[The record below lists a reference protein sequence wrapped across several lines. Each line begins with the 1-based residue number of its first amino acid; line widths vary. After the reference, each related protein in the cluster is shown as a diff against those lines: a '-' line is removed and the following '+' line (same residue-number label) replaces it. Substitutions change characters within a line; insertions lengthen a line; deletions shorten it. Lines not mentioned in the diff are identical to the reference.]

1 MNQTVPTQHP
11 AVVLRS
17 HYRHLRSL
25 LVIAMVAV
33 VGLAAAT
40 VILALDDGNS
50 SGTTSAADISNSL
63 RGSSSFEA
71 RPDESGVAASI
82 AESPAVAKP
91 DESKIAAS
99 IALRHLAP
107 PPPTSTARPD
117 ESNVASAISGTNQS
131 NESTRPDESNVAS
144 TISGGTQSDQ
154 GTRPDESSVASA
166 ISGN

>member
-1 MNQTVPTQHP
+1 MSQTVPTQHP

-25 LVIAMVAV
+25 LLIAMVAV

-40 VILALDDGNS
+40 VILALDDENT

-63 RGSSSFEA
+63 RGSSTFEA
-71 RPDESGVAASI
+71 RPDESGVAAAI
-82 AESPAVAKP
+82 AEPPAVAKP
-91 DESKIAAS
+91 DESKIAHA

-117 ESNVASAISGTNQS
+117 ESSVASAISGASRS
-131 NESTRPDESNVAS
+131 NESA
-144 TISGGTQSDQ
+144 
-154 GTRPDESSVASA
+154 RPDESSVASA
-166 ISGN
+166 ISGD

>member
-25 LVIAMVAV
+25 LMIAMVAV

-40 VILALDDGNS
+40 VILALDDD
-50 SGTTSAADISNSL
+50 GTTGSTSAADLSSSL

-71 RPDESGVAASI
+71 RPDESGVAAAI
-82 AESPAVAKP
+82 ADPPAVAKP

-107 PPPTSTARPD
+107 PPPASTARPD
-117 ESNVASAISGTNQS
+117 ESNVANAISGSSQS
-131 NESTRPDESNVAS
+131 SPST
-144 TISGGTQSDQ
+144 G
-154 GTRPDESSVASA
+154 PDESSVASA
-166 ISGN
+166 ISGD